1 MKSLIN
7 KNFSVNKN
15 APLIEN
21 KKIIKIIEMLF
32 IIAIILIPFDNIPYF
47 DKVLGELSVKASVY
61 PFLIII
67 SIIFFYTLKN
77 RKFYLKNTMEVKI
90 LAVYCLWVCIS
101 IGINFS
107 SILGNSFKGRSGI
120 QKLILQLMVLAFL
133 LLISYSSSVVIKIK
147 NIDLLKLRKY
157 ICFSLIP
164 VGIYGFIELLN
175 ILNVKNSFSNS
186 LNII

>member
-61 PFLIII
+61 PESF
-67 SIIFFYTLKN
+67 
-77 RKFYLKNTMEVKI
+77 KI
-90 LAVYCLWVCIS
+90 L
-101 IGINFS
+101 
-107 SILGNSFKGRSGI
+107 
-120 QKLILQLMVLAFL
+120 
-133 LLISYSSSVVIKIK
+133 
-147 NIDLLKLRKY
+147 
-157 ICFSLIP
+157 
-164 VGIYGFIELLN
+164 
-175 ILNVKNSFSNS
+175 
-186 LNII
+186 